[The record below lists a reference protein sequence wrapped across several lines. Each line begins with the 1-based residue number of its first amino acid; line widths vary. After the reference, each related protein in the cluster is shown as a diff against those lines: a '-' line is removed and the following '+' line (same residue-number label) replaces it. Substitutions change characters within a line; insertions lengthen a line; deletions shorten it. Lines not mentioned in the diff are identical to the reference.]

1 MRSITLVLALC
12 ATAAAAQPASVRAYL
27 KLFDSDNDGRVSQA
41 EYVEYMS
48 RGFDAMDANHD
59 GILDSSETPPSPRRH
74 GPLTRQTHRLN
85 LITTFK
91 RQDLNHD
98 NYLDAAELAEP
109 PH

>member
-1 MRSITLVLALC
+1 MRLITLALVLC

-27 KLFDSDNDGRVSQA
+27 NLFDSNHDGRVSQA
-41 EYVEYMS
+41 EYVDYMS
-48 RGFDAMDANHD
+48 RGFAAMDANHD
-59 GILDSSETPPSPRRH
+59 GVLDASETPPSPRQR
-74 GPLTRQTHRLN
+74 GPLTRQAHQRN

-98 NYLDAAELAEP
+98 GYLDAAELAEP